1 MPSNFT
7 EYASNQDPPRGIM
20 YNMYDSSDSE
30 ASIERLPINRKKVS
44 KLTKEQKEKNS
55 KLWAEIKEI
64 DKQRNPR
71 PGKKADRRFVAA
83 PSKILEGDTP
93 IRPFTEELLWHD
105 GNVSGTAAQIFEM
118 VYPNRRLAG
127 HIPWRDGNFSA
138 PANHCDFL
146 EQANQDKLRT
156 YKGVPEEVKKQ
167 KKFKEILEN
176 VQEVLWIIHYNRVD
190 ASLERTFNL
199 MIQKFMCRFDENRRL
214 KLITI
219 TDLSLAWNRNISAEN
234 ASIMCQRE
242 KDWELR
248 PVFVDGLAFTQV
260 LLPSTDSKPPKL
272 PIRALVE
279 ILLHFILDG
288 HETVLY
294 LPEIY
299 QKSADLS
306 DNIENIHALSDM
318 NLVRFVDTANV
329 ESLESFVLQKAE
341 DNYGIVVS
349 PCQDLPTHHS
359 VQCYPTVY
367 RYSPKVEEFML
378 TTIFKKCSISTPVVE
393 KTNTKIQKNNA
404 DFDLETIQKFKTTM
418 LITDEIF
425 EWEDSFETDISENEA
440 DISPDEEKS
449 DIPTFTAIPSK
460 DSGVDV
466 DCSTSGNLNEH
477 ESTTPETL
485 SNISSGSEE
494 FQCYQTFSMKCR
506 LHSDS
511 EKRKF
516 DTFSNQLTLKRQV
529 LLVFSDDISM
539 FLYKSENYI
548 SGMFV
553 PPPICV
559 PFSTETTNSSA
570 ICRSY
575 YRPSCKNPC
584 STSLDL
590 LSVASKV
597 EKL

>member
-7 EYASNQDPPRGIM
+7 EDVSNQDVSNQAPRGIM

-30 ASIERLPINRKKVS
+30 VSVERLPINKKKIS
-44 KLTKEQKEKNS
+44 KLTEEQKKKNS
-55 KLWAEIKEI
+55 KLWAEIREI

-93 IRPFTEELLWHD
+93 IRPFTEELLWND

-127 HIPWRDGNFSA
+127 HIPWKDGNFSA
-138 PANHCDFL
+138 PANHCYL
-146 EQANQDKLRT
+146 IEQTHQDKLRM
-156 YKGVPEEVKKQ
+156 YRGVPEEVKKR

-190 ASLERTFNL
+190 ASLERTYNL

-219 TDLSLAWNRNISAEN
+219 TDLSLTWNRNISSEN

-248 PVFVDGLAFTQV
+248 PVFIDGLSFIQM
-260 LLPSTDSKPPKL
+260 LLPSSDSKPLKI

-299 QKSADLS
+299 KNSPDLS

-318 NLVRFVDTANV
+318 NVIRFVDTDNV

-349 PCQDLPTHHS
+349 SYQDLPTHHS

-367 RYSPKVEEFML
+367 RYSQKVEEFML
-378 TTIFKKCSISTPVVE
+378 TTIFKKCSISKPVVE
-393 KTNTKIQKNNA
+393 KTNRKIQINNA

-418 LITDEIF
+418 LITDEMF
-425 EWEDSFETDISENEA
+425 EWEDTFETDISENET
-440 DISPDEEKS
+440 DISLDEEKS
-449 DIPTFTAIPSK
+449 EIPTSTTIPSK

-466 DCSTSGNLNEH
+466 DCSTSGYLNEH
-477 ESTTPETL
+477 ESTTPET
-485 SNISSGSEE
+485 SPNISSDSED
-494 FQCYQTFSMKCR
+494 FQCNQTFSMKCR

-511 EKRKF
+511 EKKTI
-516 DTFSNQLTLKRQV
+516 DTSSNQLTLKRQV
-529 LLVFSDDISM
+529 LLVCS
-539 FLYKSENYI
+539 FL
-548 SGMFV
+548 
-553 PPPICV
+553 
-559 PFSTETTNSSA
+559 
-570 ICRSY
+570 R
-575 YRPSCKNPC
+575 
-584 STSLDL
+584 
-590 LSVASKV
+590 LSVFHFQRRRQIHVFLLLVSRHLPEMLPTFMQKSMLDV
-597 EKL
+597 IGPTISSLRS